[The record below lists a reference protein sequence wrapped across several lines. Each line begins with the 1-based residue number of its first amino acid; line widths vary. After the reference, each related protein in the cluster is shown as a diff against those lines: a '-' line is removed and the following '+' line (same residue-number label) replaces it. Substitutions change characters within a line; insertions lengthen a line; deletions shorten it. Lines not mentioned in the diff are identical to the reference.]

1 MSHNLKENNED
12 VSNLD
17 EVLDDNKD
25 NDDKISKEDGS
36 AATDLEPPEDNEKN
50 GSGQELVQE
59 ESEPEHNDVGGVD
72 VQGDEKERRLEEGK
86 EEESATDSSSTST
99 TTTTNTSTTT
109 VAATAATTDDS
120 TKTPDDSSTPSL
132 VPPSPVSDSKFY
144 AIRTTGG
151 QERVVANVLQNK
163 IKSKNIGIYS
173 ILLLENFKGYII
185 VEAPDANVAFQALAG
200 VRHIRG
206 QIRGELPFKDIEGY
220 LIKKPVVTELA
231 IDDTVE
237 VIGGPFKAMKAKITR
252 VDYDKQEATV
262 VLLDS
267 PYQIPVT
274 VDANY
279 LKKASH

>member
-1 MSHNLKENNED
+1 MSRENEED
-12 VSNLD
+12 VSGID
-17 EVLDDNKD
+17 DIFDDNKD
-25 NDDKISKEDGS
+25 NINKFPK
-36 AATDLEPPEDNEKN
+36 TDETSVSDSETIVD
-50 GSGQELVQE
+50 QE
-59 ESEPEHNDVGGVD
+59 EKELEQDTIQEANGTTGK
-72 VQGDEKERRLEEGK
+72 GDGQDEEGGGGG
-86 EEESATDSSSTST
+86 EEANPSSSGTSTSNT
-99 TTTTNTSTTT
+99 TTTTTT
-109 VAATAATTDDS
+109 ATTINPATS
-120 TKTPDDSSTPSL
+120 EEGGGSGTASAT
-132 VPPSPVSDSKFY
+132 VVAPSPVSDSKFY

-151 QERVVANVLQNK
+151 QERVVANVLLNK
-163 IKSKNIGIYS
+163 IRSKSIGIYS

-220 LIKKPVVTELA
+220 LIKKPVVTELS

-237 VIGGPFKAMKAKITR
+237 VIAGPFKAMKAKITR
-252 VDYDKQEATV
+252 VDYEKQEATV

-279 LKKASH
+279 LKKALH